1 MEAMGEPV
9 LETDAVGNAVRL
21 LRTLSDPTRLRLL
34 GVLQRGEHNVTGLC
48 RSLEL
53 PQPTISHHLGLLR
66 SAGLVSNRR
75 DGKQVFYSLNGKA
88 VSQLEPKCGL
98 AISTGPLELHIRSP
112 QSSNGEGF

>member
-1 MEAMGEPV
+1 MDEPV
-9 LETDAVGNAVRL
+9 IEADAVGTAVRL

-34 GVLQRGEHNVTGLC
+34 GVLQQGEQNVSGLC
-48 RSLEL
+48 RRLDL
-53 PQPTISHHLGLLR
+53 PQPTISHHLGLLH

-98 AISTGPLELHIRSP
+98 AISAGPLELHIRNP
-112 QSSNGEGF
+112 NPNGELH